1 MNIHFRQAQP
11 SDTSIAVPLIYSA
24 GPHEF
29 EYVYGMPGKTV
40 IDFLEYAFPSGRGI
54 FSYPV
59 HEVTTIDD
67 QVVGIGAFY
76 GGNEYLHLGTENMGV
91 MFRFYGLINF
101 MKIMVRIMKIDTILT
116 QPEMNAFHIEQ
127 LAVKE
132 ENRGS
137 GVGTAL
143 LQHEIGKARE
153 KGYAKC
159 TLDVAITNPQ
169 AQKLY
174 ERLGF
179 KVVKEYPWKYPTSR
193 VDVPGERRME
203 LVL

>member
-1 MNIHFRQAQP
+1 
-11 SDTSIAVPLIYSA
+11 
-24 GPHEF
+24 
-29 EYVYGMPGKTV
+29 
-40 IDFLEYAFPSGRGI
+40 
-54 FSYPV
+54 
-59 HEVTTIDD
+59 
-67 QVVGIGAFY
+67 
-76 GGNEYLHLGTENMGV
+76 
-91 MFRFYGLINF
+91 MFRFYKLINF
-101 MKIMVRIMKIDTILT
+101 MKIMGRIMKIDTILT
-116 QPEMNAFHIEQ
+116 QPEKNAFHIEQ
-127 LAVKE
+127 LAVNE

-143 LQHEIGKARE
+143 LQHEIGNARE